1 MYNVE
6 VGGHIQRDIFLIWTD
21 MFFMLVVAHEKFNSR
36 PFLCK
41 DINTNKRINYHSKKQ
56 KQTSV
61 MLNDTGRS
69 ILSKTSY
76 RVIL

>member
-1 MYNVE
+1 MW
-6 VGGHIQRDIFLIWTD
+6 RLADIFLIWTD
-21 MFFMLVVAHEKFNSR
+21 MFFMLVVALKEFDSR
-36 PFLCK
+36 PFRCK
-41 DINTNKRINYHSKKQ
+41 DINKNKTINYHSKKQ

-69 ILSKTSY
+69 ILSKTAY

>member
-6 VGGHIQRDIFLIWTD
+6 VGGHFQQDIFLIWTD
-21 MFFMLVVAHEKFNSR
+21 MFFMFVVALKELDSR
-36 PFLCK
+36 TFRCK
-41 DINTNKRINYHSKKQ
+41 DIITNKTINYHSKEQ

-69 ILSKTSY
+69 MLSKTAY

>member
-6 VGGHIQRDIFLIWTD
+6 VGGHFQQDIFLIWTD
-21 MFFMLVVAHEKFNSR
+21 MFFMLVVALKELDSR
-36 PFLCK
+36 PFRCK
-41 DINTNKRINYHSKKQ
+41 DIIKNKTINYHIKKK

-69 ILSKTSY
+69 ILSNVSD
-76 RVIL
+76 